1 MVNRN
6 VVLLIGLL
14 VLTCGVILAVV
25 GIRQMSGPGAPPP
38 AAVVPTQ
45 TVLIAARPIPAG
57 TLLRLEDM
65 AWNEVPGNEAVSGDI
80 VSGTATETDFVGAVA
95 VRSFSEHEPLVAS
108 ALVKP
113 GDRDFLVAALRPG
126 YRAISIAV
134 DATQSVSGLMLPDDR
149 VDVLLTQN
157 FNPPNSGDPTHRSV
171 AETVL
176 QDLRVIAVDQRL
188 NPNTGLPE
196 PPLYVGGAGVS
207 LPKTVT
213 LEVTQQQAEALL
225 VADQLGKLQ
234 LVLRGRP
241 ATEPG
246 SEELETVPPT
256 WAFDV
261 SPVLGELTTAMP
273 APDKGQVAIEVI
285 HGSTIERRCLT
296 NAGLVACP

>member
-14 VLTCGVILAVV
+14 ILTCGVILSVV
-25 GIRQMSGPGAPPP
+25 GLRQMAGPGVPPSAPVAPP
-38 AAVVPTQ
+38 Q
-45 TVLIAARPIPAG
+45 TILVAARPIPAG

-65 AWNEVPGNEAVSGDI
+65 AWSAVPGAEVVAADI
-80 VSGTATETDFVGAVA
+80 VQGTANETDFIGAVA
-95 VRSFSEHEPLVAS
+95 VRPFSEQEPLVAS

-113 GDRDFLVAALRPG
+113 GDRDFLIAALRPG
-126 YRAISIAV
+126 YRAISISV
-134 DATQSVSGLMLPDDR
+134 DATQSVSGLMLPGNR
-149 VDVLLTQN
+149 VDVVLTQN
-157 FNPPNSGDPTHRSV
+157 FNLPNGGDPTHRSV

-176 QDLRVIAVDQRL
+176 QDLRVIAVDQQV
-188 NPNTGLPE
+188 NPNAT
-196 PPLYVGGAGVS
+196 PPQAAVGASPDGS

-213 LEVTQQQAEALL
+213 LEVTQQQAETLL

-241 ATEPG
+241 ASEPA
-246 SEELETVPPT
+246 SEELATVPPT

-261 SPVLGELTTAMP
+261 SPALGELATAAP
-273 APDKGQVAIEVI
+273 APEKGQVAIEVL

-296 NAGLVACP
+296 NNGLVACP